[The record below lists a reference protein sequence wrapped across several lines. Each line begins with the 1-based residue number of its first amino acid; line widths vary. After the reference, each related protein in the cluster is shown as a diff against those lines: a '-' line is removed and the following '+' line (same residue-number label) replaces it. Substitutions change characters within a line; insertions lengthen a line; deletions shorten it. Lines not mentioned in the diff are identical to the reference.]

1 VKLSDSLKRQ
11 RANEQLEQKAK
22 ELAASANAPDALKA
36 AGQKAGFEASTEEGY
51 KLESTL
57 GKAGTSPALDE
68 VIYGLKA
75 GELNKAPI
83 KVGANWVIVGVTKRN
98 EADLAEFAKQRE
110 QLTQS
115 MLTERQNQ
123 VFEDYIAAVQ
133 ERMKRDGKI
142 KVYDDVL
149 ATMEEEEPAAAP
161 QPGGLPGGLT
171 FPTK

>member
-1 VKLSDSLKRQ
+1 
-11 RANEQLEQKAK
+11 
-22 ELAASANAPDALKA
+22 
-36 AGQKAGFEASTEEGY
+36 
-51 KLESTL
+51 
-57 GKAGTSPALDE
+57 
-68 VIYGLKA
+68 
-75 GELNKAPI
+75 
-83 KVGANWVIVGVTKRN
+83 
-98 EADLAEFAKQRE
+98 LAEFAKQRG

-161 QPGGLPGGLT
+161 QPGGLPGGLK